1 MCVGCIGVGGIAGG
15 APGLNLCR
23 VRGGGIPG
31 QGEGVQGGGIGGGS
45 GA

>member
-1 MCVGCIGVGGIAGG
+1 MRVGHIRAGGIAGG
-15 APGLNLCR
+15 APGLNLCS

-31 QGEGVQGGGIGGGS
+31 QGEGVQGGRIGGES

>member
-1 MCVGCIGVGGIAGG
+1 MHVGYIGAGGIAGG

-23 VRGGGIPG
+23 VRGGGILG
-31 QGEGVQGGGIGGGS
+31 QGEGMQGGGIGGGS

>member
-1 MCVGCIGVGGIAGG
+1 MHVGHIGAGEIAGG

-23 VRGGGIPG
+23 VRGREISG
-31 QGEGVQGGGIGGGS
+31 QEEGVQGGAIGGGS